1 MTINAGLRLVAG
13 FFVVLSVALGY
24 YLNPL
29 WFLFTVFVGLNL
41 MQSAITGWCSMFWIL
56 GKVGFKKE
64 AISN

>member
-41 MQSAITGWCSMFWIL
+41 MQSAITGWCPMFWINFAL
-56 GKVGFKKE
+56 SPEWRIFEG
-64 AISN
+64 